1 MGGTDRAPAPSPFV
15 PSGFFVLRTPL
26 LPVEEWLA
34 WLAQPDGADSA
45 AWLRAAFKTPELRDA
60 LYIASP
66 TLLAAVEGNR
76 ADKALPKLAAYLSR
90 AATRSTPFGLFAGCS
105 VGTFG
110 GSQGVPATQARTD
123 LTLGPRTAYR
133 RHTRLDNDYLFALI
147 AALEADPRVRP
158 RLVWRSNSSLYR
170 TAGRWRYA
178 EARLSGT
185 LRSYHLV
192 AVDDTDALRET
203 LRRADSGAREDELA
217 RPLVD
222 EDVTMGEAQAFV
234 EELIDAQLLVSD
246 LALQVTGSEPADA
259 LVERLAMAEET
270 RKAAEVL
277 DEVRSALA
285 KIDAAGPG
293 ASPEDYEA
301 VLGSVEPLG
310 VPAEPARL
318 FQVDMVKPA
327 AGLALPPIVAEELA
341 RAVAV
346 LHRLAGR
353 PSPDDPLVRFRDEF
367 RDRYDDREVPLAEA
381 LDEEVGIGFGSD
393 PLDETAPL
401 LEGIELPTEGEPPSR
416 WTKRGDWLLARLV
429 EAVGEGRDEIRL
441 TDADLGELEES
452 DRPPLPDAVELIATI
467 VAPSADAVDRGEFR
481 VVVHGV
487 NGAPGV
493 RLLGRFC
500 HADEN
505 LHALVAQHL
514 RQEESRRPEAAFA
527 EIVHLAEGRLGNI
540 LCRPVLRDHEIPF
553 LGRSGAPAE
562 AQLPVSD
569 LLVSVQDGR
578 VVLRSC
584 RLDREVLPRLTTAH
598 NFGLRSLGVY
608 RFLCSLQSQG
618 VVAGLGWSWGPLM
631 SSPFLPRVTYGRLV
645 LARARWTLRGNELTD
660 LPRGRLPRY
669 VALDDGDNELACDLD
684 SPASRAALIRQL
696 HGRSEAILVEL
707 LPSPD
712 ELCVTGPE
720 GRFLHELVVPFV
732 SAAPTDAGPIRSLPR
747 RQPDGV
753 QRRFPPGS
761 EWLYAKLYTG
771 TATADSVLVD
781 AVRPLV
787 DESLAHGLADGW
799 FFIRYRDPD
808 GHLRVRLHG
817 EAAAILPLLHDAVAP
832 LLADGRVARLEL
844 GTYEREVERY
854 GGDAGME
861 LSEQVFRHDSDAVL
875 DIVELLSGD
884 EGLDARWRLALAGTD
899 RLLDD
904 FGLTLE
910 EKLEWTAGRRRSF
923 GTEFRVDGTVAGQ
936 LGRRYR
942 TERPALEELLAAA
955 AAADGDGAD
964 HALAPGLAI
973 LAQRS
978 EAVAPIA
985 AELKARGLPVGALV
999 ASYAHMHAN
1008 RLLRAAHRAQE
1019 LVLHDLLHRLY
1030 QARAHRRP

>member
-1 MGGTDRAPAPSPFV
+1 MGRTDRAGAPSPFV

-34 WLAQPDGADSA
+34 WLDEPEGADSA
-45 AWLRAAFKTPELRDA
+45 ASLRAAFETPELRDA

-66 TLLAAVEGNR
+66 TLLAAVEANW
-76 ADKALPKLAAYLSR
+76 ADKALPKLAAYLTR

-110 GSQGVPATQARTD
+110 DRTE

-158 RLVWRSNSSLYR
+158 SLAWRPNSSLYR
-170 TAGRWRYA
+170 AAGRWRYA

-192 AVDDTDALRET
+192 AVDDTDALGET
-203 LRRADSGAREDELA
+203 IARAERGAGVEELA

-222 EDVTMGEAQAFV
+222 GDVTLEEARAFV
-234 EELIDAQLLVSD
+234 EELIEAQLLVSD
-246 LALQVTGSEPADA
+246 LALQVTGSEPTGA
-259 LVERLAMAEET
+259 LTERLATVPET
-270 RKAAEVL
+270 RPAAEVL
-277 DEVRSALA
+277 DDVRAALA
-285 KIDAAGPG
+285 KIDAGGPG
-293 ASPEDYEA
+293 ASPEEYEA
-301 VLGSVEPLG
+301 VRASVEPLG

-318 FQVDMVKPA
+318 FQVDLVKPA
-327 AGLALPPIVAEELA
+327 AAALALPPIVVEELA

-353 PSPDDPLVRFRDEF
+353 PSPDDPLMRFRDEF
-367 RDRYDDREVPLAEA
+367 RDRYDDEEVPLALA
-381 LDEEVGIGFGSD
+381 LDEEVGIGFGSN
-393 PLDETAPL
+393 PVDESAPL

-416 WTKRGDWLLARLV
+416 WTTRGTWLLARLV
-429 EAVGEGRDEIRL
+429 EAVREGRDEIRL
-441 TDADLGELEES
+441 ADADLGELEEPE
-452 DRPPLPDAVELIATI
+452 RPPLPDAVEVMATI

-505 LHALVAQHL
+505 LHALVARHL
-514 RQEESRRPEAAFA
+514 RQEEAQRPEAAFA

-540 LCRPVLRDHEIPF
+540 LCRPVLRGHEIPF

-578 VVLRSC
+578 VVLRSR

-608 RFLCSLQSQG
+608 RFLCRLQSQG
-618 VVAGLGWSWGPLM
+618 VVAGLGWTWGPLTT
-631 SSPFLPRVTYGRLV
+631 SPYLPRVTYGRLV
-645 LARARWTLRGNELTD
+645 LARAQWTLRGRELAD
-660 LPRGRLPRY
+660 LPRARLPRY
-669 VALDDGDNELACDLD
+669 VALADGDNELACDLD
-684 SPASRAALIRQL
+684 SAASREMLIRQL
-696 HGRSEAILVEL
+696 HGRPEATLVEL

-732 SAAPTDAGPIRSLPR
+732 SATSADAGPTRSRPR
-747 RQPDGV
+747 RQAVGIR
-753 QRRFPPGS
+753 RRFPPGS

-781 AVRPLV
+781 GVRPLV
-787 DESLAHGLADGW
+787 DESLGQGLADCW

-808 GHLRVRLHG
+808 WHLRVRLHG

-861 LSEQVFRHDSDAVL
+861 LSEQIFRHDSDAVL
-875 DIVELLSGD
+875 AIVERLSGD

-904 FGLTLE
+904 FGLSPD
-910 EKLEWTAGRRRSF
+910 EKLEWAAGRRRSF
-923 GTEFRVDGTVAGQ
+923 GDEFRVDGAVAGQ

-942 TERPALEELLAAA
+942 TERPALDALLAAGA
-955 AAADGDGAD
+955 TVDGDGAD
-964 HALAPGLAI
+964 HPLAPGLAL
-973 LAQRS
+973 LAVRS

-1030 QARAHRRP
+1030 QARAHRRR